1 MKVLTPINFSNILK
15 DKIRGHSIC
24 ILLQQTLPSNHNNQL
39 KPILHSNNIQHTL
52 LLVNDP
58 TWYADSG
65 ATNHV
70 TSDLNNLSLSSK
82 YKGTD
87 KLAVGNGNQLSIL
100 NVGKSTCLS
109 HSNPVKHTAL
119 NQMLHVPSI
128 SKHLLSVYRLTKDNN
143 LIAEFCGDHYVFKD
157 KMQASL

>member
-1 MKVLTPINFSNILK
+1 MHPASANFAQQPQQSAQANFAQQQ
-15 DKIRGHSIC
+15 HSAYFAS
-24 ILLQQTLPSNHNNQL
+24 TEV
-39 KPILHSNNIQHTL
+39 
-52 LLVNDP
+52 VNDP

-87 KLAVGNGNQLSIL
+87 KLTLGNGNQLSIL

-128 SKHLLSVYRLTKDNN
+128 SKNLLSVSRLTKDNN